1 MIFTALLL
9 KPCEGLCASYL
20 TPNTPSLN
28 YITQAHGEITL
39 EQGDEN
45 YYVVSQNRT
54 DSEITN
60 PNKGNKSNLIFGED
74 AITEDN
80 ILRHYIFNTNSLHK
94 KNAYL
99 KHKQT
104 FKTEIK
110 TRAP

>member
-9 KPCEGLCASYL
+9 KPCEGLCASFL
-20 TPNTPSLN
+20 TPNTSSLN

-94 KNAYL
+94 KNAYH